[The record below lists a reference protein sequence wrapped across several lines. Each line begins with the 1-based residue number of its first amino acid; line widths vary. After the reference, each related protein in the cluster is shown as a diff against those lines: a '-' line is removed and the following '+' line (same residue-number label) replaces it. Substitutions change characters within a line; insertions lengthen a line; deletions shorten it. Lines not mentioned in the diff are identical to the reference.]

1 MSETTPIRD
10 LIYFDF
16 DKAASIASQL
26 EGGLLR
32 EIHESQ
38 SDSDEIGLGMNLH
51 FFNVGGKTADSRSK
65 LAVRSLHHDLLA
77 RVVQSLRT
85 QELSLDLTKEFAS
98 KTHDVETLHSELE
111 TRPYVQAEG
120 VSRFHDFERIKT
132 LVNGVNAVIDFAAES
147 ARDSIKKS
155 EAYQI
160 IARQVDEAEQ
170 ELKAIN
176 NPKQKSAAKRDV
188 KSAKAQLEQIVDVA
202 VANAQS
208 SQLPDW
214 QVKGI
219 DSFINLIVPRRK
231 LLVLQPF
238 NDNPDLKLI
247 CNLKEDCFVD
257 SDLDN
262 LLFAYGSQPNV
273 RLSVFGLATHIPA
286 KESLPSD
293 DDPKNAGETSDDAVQ
308 QLERAFESV
317 FDGIKP
323 IENFG
328 RFAYYPRVTV
338 YPLAVYRI
346 IRR

>member
-1 MSETTPIRD
+1 MSRTVPIRD

-16 DKAASIASQL
+16 DKTASIASQL

-32 EIHESQ
+32 EFHETQ
-38 SDSDEIGLGMNLH
+38 SDSEEFGAGMNLQ
-51 FFNVGGKTADSRSK
+51 FVNFGGKTSDSRTK
-65 LAVRSLHHDLLA
+65 LAVRSLHHDLLT
-77 RVVQSLRT
+77 RVVESLKT
-85 QELSLDLTKEFAS
+85 QELSLDLAKEFAS
-98 KTHDVETLHSELE
+98 RTHEVDVLHSELE
-111 TRPYVQAEG
+111 SRPYIQAEG

-132 LVNGVNAVIDFAAES
+132 LVNGVNAVIDFAVDS

-160 IARQVDEAEQ
+160 IARQVEEAEQ
-170 ELKAIN
+170 AILNIN
-176 NPKQKSAAKRDV
+176 NPKQKSAAKKEV
-188 KSAKAQLEQIVDVA
+188 KSAKAQLEQIVNVA

-208 SQLPDW
+208 SQIPDW
-214 QVKGI
+214 QVSGI
-219 DSFINLIVPRRK
+219 ECFINLIVPNRK

-238 NDNPDLKLI
+238 DENPDFKLI
-247 CNLKEDCFVD
+247 CNLKEDCFLD

-286 KESLPSD
+286 KGPLPRD
-293 DDPKNAGETSDDAVQ
+293 DEDREDDGENSNDDVQ
-308 QLERAFESV
+308 KLERAFESV

-323 IENFG
+323 IENIG

-338 YPLAVYRI
+338 YPLAVYRT
-346 IRR
+346 IR